1 MRVTT
6 FASEKK
12 GSVNIA
18 CLQMQKRKRK
28 IFARR
33 RHAGRTFHIYI
44 YQYMREVFFMENYA
58 INTNELYND
67 IKNRTGGEIYIGVLG
82 PVRTGKSTFIKR
94 FMEEMV
100 LPYMEDEHERSRAQ
114 DELPQSAGGRTITTT
129 EPKFIPNEAADV
141 VLSGDVPVSVRLID
155 CVGYM
160 VEGAAGHMEEDVERM
175 VKTPWFDYEIPFTQA
190 AEIGTDKVMNDH
202 STIGLVVTTDGSFGE
217 IPRSSYLEAEE
228 KTILALKKLRKPFL
242 VLVNSQKP
250 YSEEAKRVAGEI
262 SDKYGVAAVTVNC
275 EQLKKDDIHMLLE
288 NVLYEFP
295 ISSMEF
301 YMPKWVEM
309 LPGDNRMKQDIVGQV
324 KGLMK
329 DYGTI
334 RDVLKKPVEMASD
347 YIKRCKT
354 DTVSLSDGEIRIM
367 LDVEE
372 AYYYEMLTEMV
383 GETITDEYQLISRL
397 KDFAVMKH
405 EYAKVLDAVNM
416 VRIKGY
422 GVVTPD
428 KDEIVLEKPELIKHG
443 NKFGV
448 KIRASSPSIHMI
460 RANIET
466 EIAPIVGTQEQAND
480 LIHFINQADMEKGI
494 WETNIFGKTVEQLVN
509 DGITAKVAVIG
520 EESQLKLQDTMQ
532 KIVNDSNGGMVCI
545 II

>member
-1 MRVTT
+1 
-6 FASEKK
+6 
-12 GSVNIA
+12 
-18 CLQMQKRKRK
+18 MQND
-28 IFARR
+28 
-33 RHAGRTFHIYI
+33 T
-44 YQYMREVFFMENYA
+44 
-58 INTNELYND
+58 INTYDLYSD

-100 LPYMEDEHERSRAQ
+100 LPYMEDEHARNRAQ
-114 DELPQSAGGRTITTT
+114 DELPQSAGGKTITTT
-129 EPKFIPNEAADV
+129 EPKFIPNEAASV
-141 VLSGDVPVSVRLID
+141 VLSGEIPVSVRLID
-155 CVGYM
+155 CV
-160 VEGAAGHMEEDVERM
+160 GHMEEDVERM

-202 STIGLVVTTDGSFGE
+202 STIGLVITTDGSFGE
-217 IPRSSYLEAEE
+217 IPRGNYLEAEE
-228 KTILALKKLRKPFL
+228 KTIQALKKLRKPFL

-250 YSEEAKRVAGEI
+250 YSEDAKRVAGEI
-262 SDKYGVAAVTVNC
+262 TEKYGVSAVTVNC
-275 EQLKKDDIHMLLE
+275 EQLKKEDIHMLLE

-309 LPGDNRMKQDIVGQV
+309 LPWENRMKQDIITRV
-324 KGLMK
+324 KGLMQ

-334 RDVLKKPVEMASD
+334 RDVLKKPVEMD
-347 YIKRCKT
+347 GEYIKRCKT
-354 DTVSLSDGEIRIM
+354 DTVSLSDGVIRIT

-372 AYYYEMLTEMV
+372 SYYYEMLTDMV
-383 GETITDEYQLISRL
+383 GETITDEYQLISKL
-397 KDFAVMKH
+397 KSFAAMKH

-428 KDEIVLEKPELIKHG
+428 RDEIGLEKPELIKHG

-448 KIRASSPSIHMI
+448 KIKASSPSIHMI

>member
-1 MRVTT
+1 MEY
-6 FASEKK
+6 AS
-12 GSVNIA
+12 
-18 CLQMQKRKRK
+18 
-28 IFARR
+28 
-33 RHAGRTFHIYI
+33 
-44 YQYMREVFFMENYA
+44 
-58 INTNELYND
+58 NTYDLYHD
-67 IKNRTGGEIYIGVLG
+67 IQQRTGGEIYIGVLG

-100 LPYMEDEHERSRAQ
+100 LPYMEDEHAKVRAQ
-114 DELPQSAGGRTITTT
+114 DELPQSAGGKTITTT
-129 EPKFIPNEAADV
+129 EPKFIPNEAANV
-141 VLSGDVPVSVRLID
+141 TLSGDIAVSVRLID

-190 AEIGTDKVMNDH
+190 AELGTDKVMNDH

-217 IPRSSYLEAEE
+217 IPRSNYLEAEE
-228 KTILALKKLRKPFL
+228 KTILALKKLKKPFL

-250 YSEEAKRVAGEI
+250 YSEDAKRTAAEIGE
-262 SDKYGVAAVTVNC
+262 KYGVSAVTVNC

-309 LPGDNRMKQDIVGQV
+309 LPNDNSMKIDLIEKV
-324 KGLMK
+324 KLLMK
-329 DYGTI
+329 DYSTI
-334 RDVLKKPVEMASD
+334 RDVLDNPVNLESE

-354 DTVSLSDGEIRIM
+354 DTISLSDGSIRVT

-372 AYYYEMLTEMV
+372 SYYYEMLTEMV
-383 GETITDEYQLISRL
+383 GEPIADEYQLISKLRN
-397 KDFAVMKH
+397 FASMKH

-428 KDEIVLEKPELIKHG
+428 KDEIILEKPELIKHG

-448 KIRASSPSIHMI
+448 KIKASSPSIHMI

-466 EIAPIVGTQEQAND
+466 EIAPIVGTQEQADD
-480 LIHFINQADMEKGI
+480 LISFINQTDMEKGI
-494 WETNIFGKTVEQLVN
+494 WNTNIFGKTVEQLVN

>member
-1 MRVTT
+1 
-6 FASEKK
+6 
-12 GSVNIA
+12 
-18 CLQMQKRKRK
+18 
-28 IFARR
+28 
-33 RHAGRTFHIYI
+33 
-44 YQYMREVFFMENYA
+44 MENYS
-58 INTNELYND
+58 INTYDLYND

-100 LPYMEDEHERSRAQ
+100 LPFMEDEHARVRAQ
-114 DELPQSAGGRTITTT
+114 DELPQSAGGKTITTT
-129 EPKFIPNEAADV
+129 EPKFIPNEAANV
-141 VLSGDVPVSVRLID
+141 MLSGEVPVSVRLID

-160 VEGAAGHMEEDVERM
+160 VEGAAGHMEEDMERM

-217 IPRSSYLEAEE
+217 ISRENYLEAEE
-228 KTILALKKLRKPFL
+228 KTIVALKKLRKPFL

-250 YSEEAKRVAGEI
+250 YSEEARRVAGEI
-262 SDKYGVAAVTVNC
+262 SDKYGVSAVTVNC
-275 EQLKKDDIHMLLE
+275 EQLKKEDIHMLLE

-295 ISSMEF
+295 ISSIEF

-309 LPGDNRMKQDIVGQV
+309 LPWDNRMKQDIILQIRNM
-324 KGLMK
+324 MK
-329 DYGTI
+329 DYSTI
-334 RDVLKKPVEMASD
+334 RDARTKPVELSSE
-347 YIKRCKT
+347 YIRRCKT
-354 DTVSLSDGEIRIM
+354 DTISLSDGVIRVT
-367 LDVEE
+367 LEVEE

-383 GETITDEYQLISRL
+383 GERISDEYQLISKL
-397 KDFAVMKH
+397 KDFAAMKH
-405 EYAKVLDAVNM
+405 EYVKVLDAVNM

-428 KDEIVLEKPELIKHG
+428 RDEISLERPELIKHG

-448 KIRASSPSIHMI
+448 KIKASSPSIHMI

-466 EIAPIVGTQEQAND
+466 EIAPIVGTEEQAND
-480 LIHFINQADMEKGI
+480 LISFIDQEDKESGI
-494 WETNIFGKTVEQLVN
+494 WNTNIFGKTVEQLVN

>member
-1 MRVTT
+1 
-6 FASEKK
+6 
-12 GSVNIA
+12 
-18 CLQMQKRKRK
+18 
-28 IFARR
+28 
-33 RHAGRTFHIYI
+33 
-44 YQYMREVFFMENYA
+44 MENHVM
-58 INTNELYND
+58 NTYDLYND

-94 FMEEMV
+94 FMEELV
-100 LPYMEDEHERSRAQ
+100 LPYMEDEHAKMRAQ
-114 DELPQSAGGRTITTT
+114 DELPQSAGGKTITTT
-129 EPKFIPNEAADV
+129 EPKFIPNEAAKV
-141 VLSGDVPVSVRLID
+141 TLNGDVEVSVRLID

-160 VEGAAGHMEEDVERM
+160 VDGAAGHMEEDVERM

-190 AEIGTDKVMNDH
+190 AELGTDKVMNDH
-202 STIGLVVTTDGSFGE
+202 STIGLVITTDGSFGE
-217 IPRSSYLEAEE
+217 IPRTNYLEAEE
-228 KTILALKKLRKPFL
+228 KTITALKKLHKPFL

-250 YSEEAKRVAGEI
+250 YSEDAKNVAAEIGE
-262 SDKYGVAAVTVNC
+262 KYGVSAVTVNC
-275 EQLKKDDIHMLLE
+275 EQLKKDDINMLLE

-295 ISSMEF
+295 ISAIEF

-309 LPGDNRMKQDIVGQV
+309 LPCDNRMKQDIMAGVRT
-324 KGLMK
+324 LMK
-329 DYGTI
+329 DYNTI
-334 RDVLKKPVEMASD
+334 RDVFNRPVTLESE

-354 DTVSLSDGEIRIM
+354 DAISLSDGVIRVV

-383 GETITDEYQLISRL
+383 GEPIRDEYQLISKL
-397 KDFAVMKH
+397 KNFAAMKH
-405 EYAKVLDAVNM
+405 EYSKVLEAVNM

-428 KDEIVLEKPELIKHG
+428 KDEIILEKPELIKHG
-443 NKFGV
+443 NKYGV
-448 KIRASSPSIHMI
+448 KIKASSPSIHMI

-466 EIAPIVGTQEQAND
+466 EIAPIVGSQQQAED
-480 LIHFINQADMEKGI
+480 LITYISQTDSGEGI
-494 WETNIFGKTVEQLVN
+494 WDTNIFGKTVEQLVN

>member
-1 MRVTT
+1 MD
-6 FASEKK
+6 
-12 GSVNIA
+12 
-18 CLQMQKRKRK
+18 
-28 IFARR
+28 
-33 RHAGRTFHIYI
+33 HA
-44 YQYMREVFFMENYA
+44 A
-58 INTNELYND
+58 NTYDLYRD
-67 IKNRTGGEIYIGVLG
+67 IQQRTGGEIYIGVLG

-94 FMEEMV
+94 FMEELV
-100 LPYMEDEHERSRAQ
+100 LPFMEDEHAKTRAQ
-114 DELPQSAGGRTITTT
+114 DELPQSAGGKTITTT
-129 EPKFIPNEAADV
+129 EPKFIPNEAAEV
-141 VLSGDVPVSVRLID
+141 KLNGDIAVSVRLID

-202 STIGLVVTTDGSFGE
+202 STIGLVITTDGSFGE
-217 IPRSSYLEAEE
+217 IPRSNYLEAEE
-228 KTILALKKLRKPFL
+228 RTVTALKKLRKPFL

-250 YSEEAKRVAGEI
+250 YSEEARRTAGEI
-262 SDKYGVAAVTVNC
+262 EEKYGVSAVTVNC
-275 EQLKKDDIHMLLE
+275 EQLKKEDINMLLE
-288 NVLYEFP
+288 KVLYEFP

-309 LPGDNRMKQDIVGQV
+309 LPEENSMKQSLIQQV
-324 KGLMK
+324 KQMMK
-329 DYGTI
+329 DYDTI
-334 RDVLKKPVEMASD
+334 RNVLDQPVNLESD
-347 YIKRCKT
+347 YIRRCKT
-354 DTVSLSDGEIRIM
+354 DTIRLSDGCIRIT

-372 AYYYEMLTEMV
+372 AYYYQMLTEMV
-383 GETITDEYQLISRL
+383 GENISDEYQLISRL
-397 KDFAVMKH
+397 KSFAAMKR
-405 EYAKVLDAVNM
+405 EYEKVLNAVNM

-428 KDEIVLEKPELIKHG
+428 KDEIVLERPELIKHG

-448 KIRASSPSIHMI
+448 KIKASSPSIHMI

-466 EIAPIVGTQEQAND
+466 EIAPIVGTQEQAED
-480 LIHFINQADMEKGI
+480 LITYINQTDAQSGI
-494 WETNIFGKTVEQLVN
+494 WDTNIFGKTVEQLVN

-520 EESQLKLQDTMQ
+520 EESQIKLQDTMQ

>member
-1 MRVTT
+1 MDHA
-6 FASEKK
+6 AS
-12 GSVNIA
+12 
-18 CLQMQKRKRK
+18 
-28 IFARR
+28 
-33 RHAGRTFHIYI
+33 TYD
-44 YQYMREVFFMENYA
+44 
-58 INTNELYND
+58 LYRD
-67 IKNRTGGEIYIGVLG
+67 IQQRTGGEIYIGVLG

-94 FMEEMV
+94 FMEELV
-100 LPYMEDEHERSRAQ
+100 LPYMEDEHAKARAQ
-114 DELPQSAGGRTITTT
+114 DELPQSAGGKTITTT
-129 EPKFIPNEAADV
+129 EPKFIPNEAAEV
-141 VLSGDVPVSVRLID
+141 TLNGDIAVSVRLID

-160 VEGAAGHMEEDVERM
+160 VEGAAGHMEEEAERM

-202 STIGLVVTTDGSFGE
+202 STIGLVITTDGSFGE
-217 IPRSSYLEAEE
+217 IPRGNYLEAEE
-228 KTILALKKLRKPFL
+228 KTILALKRLRKPFL

-250 YSEEAKRVAGEI
+250 YSEDARRVAEEIGE
-262 SDKYGVAAVTVNC
+262 KYGVAAVTVNC
-275 EQLKKDDIHMLLE
+275 EQLKKEDIHMLLE

-295 ISSMEF
+295 ISSIEF

-309 LPGDNRMKQDIVGQV
+309 LPEENRMKQDLVQRV
-324 KGLMK
+324 KQLMK
-329 DYGTI
+329 DYNTI
-334 RDVLKKPVEMASD
+334 RDVLEKPVDLESE
-347 YIKRCKT
+347 YIRRCKT
-354 DTVSLSDGEIRIM
+354 DTVRLSDGCIRIT

-372 AYYYEMLTEMV
+372 SYYYEMLTEMV
-383 GETITDEYQLISRL
+383 GENISDEYQLISKL
-397 KDFAVMKH
+397 KSFAAMKH

-428 KDEIVLEKPELIKHG
+428 KDEIILERPELIKHG

-448 KIRASSPSIHMI
+448 KIKASSPSIHMI

-466 EIAPIVGTQEQAND
+466 EIAPIVGTQEQAED
-480 LIHFINQADMEKGI
+480 LIAFINQTDAQNGI
-494 WETNIFGKTVEQLVN
+494 WGTNIFGKTVEQLVN

-520 EESQLKLQDTMQ
+520 EESQMKLQDTMQ

>member
-1 MRVTT
+1 MEYAANTYDLYRD
-6 FASEKK
+6 
-12 GSVNIA
+12 I
-18 CLQMQKRKRK
+18 QKR
-28 IFARR
+28 
-33 RHAGRTFHIYI
+33 
-44 YQYMREVFFMENYA
+44 
-58 INTNELYND
+58 TN
-67 IKNRTGGEIYIGVLG
+67 GEIYIGVLG

-100 LPYMEDEHERSRAQ
+100 LPYMEDEHAKVRAQ
-114 DELPQSAGGRTITTT
+114 DELPQSAGGKTITTT
-129 EPKFIPNEAADV
+129 EPKFIPNEAAQV
-141 VLSGDVPVSVRLID
+141 MLNGDIPVSVRLID

-160 VEGAAGHMEEDVERM
+160 VDGAAGHMEEDVERM

-202 STIGLVVTTDGSFGE
+202 STIGLVITTDGSFGE

-228 KTILALKKLRKPFL
+228 KTILALKKLKKPFL

-250 YSEEAKRVAGEI
+250 YSEDAKKAAAEI
-262 SDKYGVAAVTVNC
+262 NDKFQVSAVTVNC
-275 EQLKKDDIHMLLE
+275 EQLKKEDINMLLE

-295 ISSMEF
+295 ISALEF

-309 LPGDNRMKQDIVGQV
+309 LPMDNRLKQDMVEKV
-324 KGLMK
+324 RTLMRE
-329 DYGTI
+329 YSTI
-334 RDVLKKPVEMASD
+334 RDVLEKPVALESE

-354 DTVSLSDGEIRIM
+354 DTVSLADGIIRITV
-367 LDVEE
+367 DVEE

-383 GETITDEYQLISRL
+383 GESITDEYQLISKLR
-397 KDFAVMKH
+397 DFAAMKH
-405 EYAKVLDAVNM
+405 EYMKVLDAVNM

-428 KDEIVLEKPELIKHG
+428 KEEIVLEKPELIKHG

-466 EIAPIVGTQEQAND
+466 EIAPIVGTEEQAED
-480 LIHFINQADMEKGI
+480 LIRFINQADVESGI
-494 WETNIFGKTVEQLVN
+494 WNTNIFGKTVEQLVN